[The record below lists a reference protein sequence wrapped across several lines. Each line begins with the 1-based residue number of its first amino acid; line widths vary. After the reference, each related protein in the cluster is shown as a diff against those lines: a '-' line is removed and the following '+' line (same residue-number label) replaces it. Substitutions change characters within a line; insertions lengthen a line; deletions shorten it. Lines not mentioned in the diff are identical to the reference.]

1 MKILPLLLILTF
13 FIKPANAYIDPGIG
27 SMFVQGL
34 IAAIMLIPFYGSKII
49 QKIKELFKKDINKDN
64 NDD

>member
-1 MKILPLLLILTF
+1 MKILLILSLLTF

-27 SMFVQGL
+27 SMYLQGL
-34 IAAIMLIPFYGSKII
+34 IAALMLIPLYGGKILR
-49 QKIKELFKKDINKDN
+49 KIKNLLKKDINKED